1 MDDNV
6 NNVDEDSANILRE
19 LRATFRD
26 EANELLADLESALLE
41 LEENP
46 QDGEQVGRA
55 FRAMHTI
62 KGSGGAVK
70 FHDIVELTHEL
81 ESVFDKVRTGK
92 MTASKEIIT
101 LALSACDQ
109 IKAMLGRYY
118 QGASVDAARTAE
130 ILAAIRKIM
139 ATIRKRENTAADAD
153 TGRPVKVSP
162 SSQAT
167 YRIRFRPSRESL
179 SQGITPLSLLHELRA
194 LGHCEMAAFAEAIPP
209 SKDGDA
215 QASSPCWDAVLSTS
229 RGIQAIRDISLFARD
244 SANVKIDVIDEEGLP
259 DDEEA
264 YKKIGEILLER
275 GDLDPKE
282 LNEALISKKRVG
294 DVLVETGVLSNA
306 TLESA
311 LLEQRRVRE
320 IRERRHSADA
330 PSSIRVATDK
340 LDNLVNL
347 VGELVTVQA
356 RLNQMASVIGHPDL
370 FPVAEEVERL
380 TESLRDNTMSIRMVP
395 IGTMFGKLTRLVRD
409 LSSELGKEIQLATD
423 GAGTELDK
431 TMIERLSDP
440 LVHIIRNSIDH
451 GIERP
456 ETRIAAGKP
465 RQGTIRLSARHS
477 GAQVLIQ
484 VQDDGAGLDTAAIR
498 ALAVEKKLITPD
510 AVRTEREL
518 WELIFA
524 PGFTTAKT
532 VTGISGRG
540 VGLDV
545 VKGAIQSLRGSIGIE
560 SARGKGTTIT
570 LILPLTL
577 AIIEGFMTRI
587 GADHYVFPLSL
598 VEECVELAPEE
609 TNISHGRHL
618 IPVRDHLVPYIR
630 LREHF
635 MINGE
640 QPEFEQ
646 VVITN
651 IDGRRIGVAVDMVLG
666 GHQTVI
672 KPLGRLYEEVT
683 GIMGATILGDGTVAM
698 ILDVPQLV
706 HMVESQEVRSAPGPV
721 SMRVRANTFSG
732 PGNQHRL

>member
-1 MDDNV
+1 MDDKLSKM
-6 NNVDEDSANILRE
+6 DDDSADILRE

-41 LEENP
+41 LEKNP
-46 QDGEQVGRA
+46 LDGEQIGRA

-70 FHDIVELTHEL
+70 FDDVVELTHEL
-81 ESVFDKVRTGK
+81 ESLFDKVRTGK

-109 IKAMLGRYY
+109 IRAMLGRYY
-118 QGASVDAARTAE
+118 QGGSVNAARTAE
-130 ILAAIRKIM
+130 ILAAIRKNL
-139 ATIRKRENTAADAD
+139 ADIRKRENTAAAPEP
-153 TGRPVKVSP
+153 GSPIKVSP

-167 YRIRFRPSRESL
+167 YRIRFQPSEASL
-179 SQGITPLSLLHELRA
+179 SQGITPASLLHELRA
-194 LGHCEMAAFAEAIPP
+194 LGHCEMAPPAETVPP
-209 SKDGDA
+209 SNDSVPHA
-215 QASSPCWDAVLSTS
+215 CAPCWDAVLSTD

-244 SANVKIDVIDEEGLP
+244 RANVKIDVIDEEGLP

-275 GDLDPKE
+275 GDLGPKE
-282 LNEALISKKRVG
+282 LNEALLSKKRVG
-294 DVLVETGVLSNA
+294 ELLVETGVVSNA

-320 IRERRHSADA
+320 IREQRRGTDA

-340 LDNLVNL
+340 LDSLVNL

-395 IGTMFGKLTRLVRD
+395 IGTMFSKFTRVVRD
-409 LSSELGKEIQLATD
+409 LSSELGKEIKLATD
-423 GAGTELDK
+423 GAETELDK

-440 LVHIIRNSIDH
+440 LIHIIRNSIDH
-451 GIERP
+451 GVERP

-484 VQDDGAGLDTAAIR
+484 VQDDGAGLDTVAIR
-498 ALAVEKKLITPD
+498 SLAVEKMLITPD
-510 AVRTEREL
+510 AVRTEPEL

-540 VGLDV
+540 VGMDV
-545 VKGAIQSLRGSIGIE
+545 VRGAIQSLRGSIGIE

-609 TNISHGRHL
+609 TSVAHGRHL

-640 QPEFEQ
+640 KPEFEQ

-651 IDGRRIGVAVDMVLG
+651 IDGRRVGVAVDMVLG

-672 KPLGRLYEEVT
+672 KPLGRLYEEVK

-706 HMVESQEVRSAPGPV
+706 HMVEHQEVRSAQGAPAN
-721 SMRVRANTFSG
+721 MRVHANIFSG
-732 PGNQHRL
+732 PGN